1 MNYQKIYD
9 KIIENARIKEKNLES
24 GYYEYHHIIPLC
36 IGGTDNIDNLVK
48 LTLRE
53 HYICH
58 KLLTKIYPENKK
70 IIHAFWMITITTM
83 GALKSLYENNIYR
96 TDGTIINRIKHFMY
110 DESKLVISSRDYE
123 YAKEAYRKMMNGH
136 KVSEETKKLISNNTK
151 KGMKN
156 RDTIEKCRSGSLGC
170 HYYRNKNTG
179 EVHKWFPGEPD
190 IDLNVFEWGRGPISK
205 KQKEK
210 LAALKSV
217 NRYWIYN
224 KELDIKYC
232 VYSDYVNELDL
243 EGWEKRNPPKPNNSL
258 YKDFVKR
265 ISDELKRK
273 ELFDIEEL
281 LFFYMKLNSLRRIIT
296 PSIFVVCKNLLKK
309 YRYDK
314 SDKFIKNSTDFIVSN
329 KEKLIELNKMYLKN

>member
-1 MNYQKIYD
+1 MDYQKIYN
-9 KIIENARIKEKNLES
+9 KIIENARIKEKNRES

-36 IGGTDNIDNLVK
+36 IGGEDNSDNLVK

-123 YAKEAYRKMMNGH
+123 YAKEEYRKMMNGH

-156 RDTIEKCRSGSLGC
+156 RDIIEKCRSGSLGC

-179 EVHKWFPGEPD
+179 KVHKWFPGDPD
-190 IDLNVFEWGRGPISK
+190 IDLSIFEWGRGPISK

-210 LAALKSV
+210 LSALKSV

-232 VYSDYVNELDL
+232 VYSDYVNDFDL

-296 PSIFVVCKNLLKK
+296 PSIFVVCKKLLEE

-314 SDKFIKNSTDFIVSN
+314 SDKFIKNSADFIVSN
-329 KEKLIELNKMYLKN
+329 KEKLIELNKVYLKN